1 MLEGALQHAQGLK
14 KMQYLQGVG
23 DIQRVVD
30 AKVFDIHR
38 FVDHCHREAR
48 EARVGVLHRKV
59 FGRHHKDSV
68 FGRRAVWMRGLELSH
83 QGVQVYARQQTG
95 SFRPNWLR
103 SVTHVDV

>member
-1 MLEGALQHAQGLK
+1 MLEGASQHAQDLK
-14 KMQYLQGVG
+14 KTQYLQGAE

-48 EARVGVLHRKV
+48 VARVGVLHHKV

-83 QGVQVYARQQTG
+83 QGAQVCARQQTG
-95 SFRPNWLR
+95 SFRLN
-103 SVTHVDV
+103 